1 MSPSRSAAYAKNMEA
16 GVPDEG
22 FDAFGYDPAFE
33 RRATKTLEWLM
44 DRVFRLSLEGAER
57 VPDVER
63 VIFVCNHAGALPWDA
78 VVLRAAL
85 RRMTSSPGRAGRP
98 VRPLVE
104 DAVMASPFLGTV
116 MQRLGCVRAS
126 QDNAERLLA
135 RQEPIAVFP
144 EGALGLGKPYRR
156 RYKLTR
162 FGRGGFVRLAVR
174 TKSLLVPVAILG
186 AEDAAP
192 LLLRVELPSSRS
204 GGLPYLPITP
214 LFPLLG
220 PLGLLPLPARW
231 SIRVL
236 EPIDVSKEI
245 ADPADNLA
253 VGDMANRV
261 RERIQDELRSLVDA
275 RESVFG

>member
-1 MSPSRSAAYAKNMEA
+1 MSAESQTRDV

-22 FDAFGYDPAFE
+22 YDAFGYDPAFDE
-33 RRATKTLEWLM
+33 RVTPALDWLM
-44 DRVFRLSLEGAER
+44 DRVFRLSVDGQER
-57 VPDVER
+57 LPDSPR

-78 VVLRAAL
+78 VILRAAL
-85 RRMTSSPGRAGRP
+85 RRVYPRP

-104 DAVMASPFLGTV
+104 DAVMASPFLGTF
-116 MQRLGCVRAS
+116 MQRFGCVRAS
-126 QDNAERLLA
+126 QDNATRLLA
-135 RQEPIAVFP
+135 REEPVAVFP
-144 EGALGLGKPYRR
+144 EGALGLGKTYRR

-192 LLLRVELPSSRS
+192 LLMRLELPSSRS

-231 SIRVL
+231 SIRLL

-245 ADPADNLA
+245 RDPADNLA

-261 RERIQDELRSLVDA
+261 RERIQEELRTLVDA
-275 RESVFG
+275 REKIF

>member
-1 MSPSRSAAYAKNMEA
+1 MSAERARATPI
-16 GVPDEG
+16 VPDEG

-33 RRATKTLEWLM
+33 ARAAPALEWLL
-44 DRVFRLSLEGAER
+44 DRVFRLSLEGLDR
-57 VPDVER
+57 LSDVER
-63 VIFVCNHAGALPWDA
+63 VIFVANHAGALPWDA
-78 VVLRAAL
+78 VVLRTAL
-85 RRMTSSPGRAGRP
+85 RRATARSSSPLA

-104 DAVMASPFLGTV
+104 DAVMASPFIGTL

-135 RQEPIAVFP
+135 RGEPIAVFP

-162 FGRGGFVRLAVR
+162 FGRGGFVRLAIR

-186 AEDAAP
+186 AEDSAP
-192 LLLRVELPSSRS
+192 LLTRIELPSSRS
-204 GGLPYLPITP
+204 AGLPYLPITP
-214 LFPLLG
+214 LFPWLG

-236 EPIDVSKEI
+236 EPIDAAAEI
-245 ADPADNLA
+245 ADPNDNIA

-261 RERIQDELRSLVDA
+261 RERIQDELRVLV
-275 RESVFG
+275 ESRDGVF

>member
-1 MSPSRSAAYAKNMEA
+1 MSAERARLTTA
-16 GVPDEG
+16 VPDEG

-33 RRATKTLEWLM
+33 RRATPALEWLL
-44 DRVFRLSLEGAER
+44 DRVFRLSLEGADTL
-57 VPDVER
+57 PDVER
-63 VIFVCNHAGALPWDA
+63 MIFVANHAGALPWDA
-78 VVLRAAL
+78 VVLRTAL
-85 RRMTSSPGRAGRP
+85 RRAHTKAKATSA

-104 DAVMASPFLGTV
+104 DAVMASPFLGTL

-135 RQEPIAVFP
+135 RGESIAVFP

-192 LLLRVELPSSRS
+192 LLTRIELPSSRS
-204 GGLPYLPITP
+204 AGLPYLPITP
-214 LFPLLG
+214 LFPWLG

-236 EPIDVSKEI
+236 EPIDVAAEI
-245 ADPADNLA
+245 DDPSDNIA

-261 RERIQDELRSLVDA
+261 RERIQDELRALVDS
-275 RESVFG
+275 RDRIF

>member
-1 MSPSRSAAYAKNMEA
+1 MSPRADPRPPRS
-16 GVPDEG
+16 VVDDEG

-33 RRATKTLEWLM
+33 RRATPALEWLL

-57 VPDVER
+57 VPTDQR

-85 RRMTSSPGRAGRP
+85 GRASPPRA

-104 DAVMASPFLGTV
+104 DAVMASPFLGTI

-135 RQEPIAVFP
+135 RDEPIAVFP

-162 FGRGGFVRLAVR
+162 FGRGGFVRLAIR

-192 LLLRVELPSSRS
+192 LLMRVELPSSRS

-236 EPIDVSKEI
+236 DPIDAAARI
-245 ADPADNLA
+245 ADANDNLA
-253 VGDMANRV
+253 VGEMANRV
-261 RERIQDELRSLVDA
+261 RERIQDELRALVDS
-275 RESVFG
+275 REQIF